1 MDKVPFYAKASLIL
15 IGFFTLITMLY
26 ILQDIIVPIIYSIMV
41 AILLVP
47 LVDFF
52 VRKKMNRVLAI
63 TFSIILVS
71 VAVFFSIVLLSSR
84 LSSFTESFPKL
95 FDKFYEILDQLI
107 LWLSSHFDI
116 STKKLNLFITDFKT
130 DMLNSSRSLIGST
143 INTVGNTILIILLI
157 PVYVFMILFYQPLL
171 LDFIRKVF
179 GEKNQAEVNVVL
191 TSTKKLTQNY
201 LLGLLM
207 EFALVAIL
215 NTVALLILGI
225 KYAVILGIIGAI
237 LNIIPYLGGIV
248 AVALPMIV
256 ALVTKDSAW
265 YAVYVLIAYYFIQL
279 LDNNFIVPKIV
290 ASKVKINALV
300 SIIVVF
306 LFGALWG
313 ISGMFLSIPLTA
325 IIKVIFDNINSLKP
339 WGFLLGDTMPTIEIF
354 KIKFKKEKKINVTS

>member
-1 MDKVPFYAKASLIL
+1 MDKVPFYARASVIL
-15 IGFFTLITMLY
+15 VGFFVFITMLY
-26 ILQDIIVPIIYSIMV
+26 LLQDIIVPIIYSIMI
-41 AILLVP
+41 AILLIP
-47 LVDFF
+47 MVDFF

-63 TFSIILVS
+63 TSSLILVGF
-71 VAVFFSIVLLSSR
+71 VGLIALVILSSQ

-95 FDKFYEILDQLI
+95 VDRFYEILDQTV
-107 LWLSSHFDI
+107 LWFSSQFNV

-130 DMLNSSRSLIGST
+130 EMVNNSRTFIGNT
-143 INTVGNTILIILLI
+143 INTVGNTVIVMVLI

-179 GEKNQAEVNVVL
+179 GKNNQVEVNLVL
-191 TSTKKLTQNY
+191 ASTKNLTQKY
-201 LLGLLM
+201 LIGLLI
-207 EFALVAIL
+207 EFALVALL
-215 NTVALLILGI
+215 NSIGLLILGI
-225 KYAVILGIIGAI
+225 KYAVVLGIIGAI

-248 AVALPMIV
+248 AVALPMMV

-265 YAVYVLIAYYFIQL
+265 YAVYIMIAYYLIQL
-279 LDNNFIVPKIV
+279 FDNNFIIPKIV

-325 IIKVIFDNINSLKP
+325 IIKVIFDNIDSLKP
-339 WGFLLGDTMPTIEIF
+339 WGFLLGDTMPPIEIF
-354 KIKFKKEKKINVTS
+354 KIKFKKKS

>member
-1 MDKVPFYAKASLIL
+1 MDKVPFYARASLII

-26 ILQDIIVPIIYSIMV
+26 IIQDIIVPIIYSIMI

-63 TFSIILVS
+63 TLSLILVGF
-71 VAVFFSIVLLSSR
+71 AVLLAIVLLSSR

-95 FDKFYEILDQLI
+95 FDKFYEILDQII
-107 LWLSSHFDI
+107 LWFSSHFDI
-116 STKKLNLFITDFKT
+116 STKKLDLFIADFKT
-130 DMLNSSRSLIGST
+130 DMLNSSRSFIGNT
-143 INTVGNTILIILLI
+143 INTVGNTIIVIILI

-179 GEKNQAEVNVVL
+179 GEKNHVEVNLVL
-191 TSTKKLTQNY
+191 ASTKKLTQNY
-201 LLGLLM
+201 LIGLLF
-207 EFALVAIL
+207 EFALVASL
-215 NTVALLILGI
+215 NSLALLVLGI

-248 AVALPMIV
+248 AVALPMVV
-256 ALVTKDSAW
+256 AIVTKDSAW
-265 YAVYVLIAYYFIQL
+265 YAIYVLIAYYLIQL

-325 IIKVIFDNINSLKP
+325 IIKVIFDNIDSLKP

-354 KIKFKKEKKINVTS
+354 KIKFKKKIKVKI

>member
-1 MDKVPFYAKASLIL
+1 MDKVPFYARASLII

-26 ILQDIIVPIIYSIMV
+26 ILQDIIVPIIYAIMI

-47 LVDFF
+47 MVDFF
-52 VRKKMNRVLAI
+52 VRKKINRVLAI
-63 TFSIILVS
+63 TFSLTLVGILVLF
-71 VAVFFSIVLLSSR
+71 AIVLLSSR

-95 FDKFYEILDQLI
+95 FDRFYEILNQTVQ
-107 LWLSSHFDI
+107 WCSTHFNI
-116 STKKLNLFITDFKT
+116 STTKLNLFIADFKA
-130 DMLNSSRSLIGST
+130 DMLNSSRTFIGNT
-143 INTVGNTILIILLI
+143 INTVGNTVLIMILI

-179 GEKNQAEVNVVL
+179 GKNNHAEVNLVL

-201 LLGLLM
+201 LVGLIIEFLLM
-207 EFALVAIL
+207 AIL
-215 NTVALLILGI
+215 NSAALLLLDI
-225 KYAVILGIIGAI
+225 KYAIVIGIIGAI
-237 LNIIPYLGGIV
+237 LNIIPYLGGLV
-248 AVALPMIV
+248 AVALPIMI

-265 YAVYVLIAYYFIQL
+265 YAVYVTIAYYLIQL
-279 LDNNFIVPKIV
+279 FDNNYIVPKIV

-325 IIKVIFDNINSLKP
+325 IIKVIFDNIDSLKP
-339 WGFLLGDTMPTIEIF
+339 WGFLLGDTMPKIDIF
-354 KIKFKKEKKINVTS
+354 RIKFKKKSVIKI